1 MQIQGAKARGL
12 RSRLTEHGLHAVNQ
26 RGLLR
31 DSGTGVRSKSCRGP
45 LSAETGGLVRGPSSC
60 N

>member
-1 MQIQGAKARGL
+1 MQIPGVKARWL
-12 RSRLTEHGLHAVNQ
+12 RSRLRVRLAPMSQ

-31 DSGTGVRSKSCRGP
+31 GCGTGVCCKSCRGP

-60 N
+60 S